1 MPYIE
6 RDGARIFYQA
16 EGQGPAVLLS
26 HGFSATS
33 VMWKGQIAS
42 FRDRYRII
50 TWDMR
55 GHGES
60 SSPEDPALY
69 STEATIADMA
79 AVLDACGARKAVIG
93 GHSLGGYMSLAFYLS
108 HPDRVRALMLFNTG
122 PGYKNDEARI
132 AWNRMAEKQAGAFA
146 RKGLAAVGHS
156 EEMQLGTHVTA
167 LGLEHAARGMLA
179 QSDAR
184 VMDGLTTIHAP
195 SLVLVGEKDRGYL
208 AAADHM
214 AAKIPKSRKVIL
226 ADAGHAANLHQPI
239 AFNAAVEEF
248 LKGLPAAPDQ

>member
-6 RDGARIFYQA
+6 RAGARIFYQA

-33 VMWKGQIAS
+33 VMWKGQIAA
-42 FRDRYRII
+42 FRDRFRII

-69 STEATIADMA
+69 SMPATIADMA
-79 AVLDACGARKAVIG
+79 AVLDACGEKTAVIG
-93 GHSLGGYMSLAFYLS
+93 GHSLGGYMSLAFTLT

-122 PGYKNDEARI
+122 PGYKSDTARED
-132 AWNRMAEKQAGAFA
+132 WNRMAEKQAGAFA
-146 RKGLAAVGHS
+146 RKGLGAVGHS
-156 EEMQLGTHVTA
+156 EEMQLGTHRSA

-184 VMDGLTTIHAP
+184 VMEGLARIGAP

-214 AAKIPKSRKVIL
+214 AAKIPQGRKVIL
-226 ADAGHAANLHQPI
+226 ADAGHAANIHQPA

-248 LKGLPAAPDQ
+248 LNGLPAAPAQ